1 MAIGNISLVLGLLLW
16 VFRSYIHVERNWLDG
31 MYGFLVGFSIA
42 INLMGLIRAKRCR
55 ASASGEL

>member
-1 MAIGNISLVLGLLLW
+1 
-16 VFRSYIHVERNWLDG
+16 